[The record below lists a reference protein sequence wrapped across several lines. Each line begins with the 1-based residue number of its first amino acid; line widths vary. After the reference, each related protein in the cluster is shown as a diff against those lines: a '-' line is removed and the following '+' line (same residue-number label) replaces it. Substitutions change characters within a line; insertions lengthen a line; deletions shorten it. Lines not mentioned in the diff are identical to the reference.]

1 MSREEEY
8 YWWSEKY
15 KDERKSYGVNGP
27 YALGEIADA
36 YYEGMCKA
44 DETMIPTV
52 KEAARNLL
60 LQYDG
65 NIDIEKFVDDLIDI
79 ISK

>member
-15 KDERKSYGVNGP
+15 KDERKLYGVNDP
-27 YALGEIADA
+27 YALNEIAEA
-36 YYEGMCKA
+36 YYEGMHKA

-52 KEAARNLL
+52 REATRNLL

>member
-1 MSREEEY
+1 
-8 YWWSEKY
+8 
-15 KDERKSYGVNGP
+15 
-27 YALGEIADA
+27 
-36 YYEGMCKA
+36 
-44 DETMIPTV
+44 MIPTV

>member
-1 MSREEEY
+1 MTREEEY

-15 KDERKSYGVNGP
+15 KDRRKSYGVNDP
-27 YALGEIADA
+27 YALAEIDEA

-52 KEAARNLL
+52 REAARNLL

>member
-1 MSREEEY
+1 MIMNN
-8 YWWSEKY
+8 
-15 KDERKSYGVNGP
+15 DELTDRIVNEVKER
-27 YALGEIADA
+27 LNEITNA

-52 KEAARNLL
+52 REAARNLL

-65 NIDIEKFVDDLIDI
+65 NIDIERFVDDLIDV